1 MTNHAVVIA
10 GGGPTGLMLAGELA
24 LAGIDVAIVERRVT
38 QEVAGSRAGGLHAR
52 AIELLDQ
59 RGIAGRFLAEGKA
72 MQVAGFAMIP
82 LDISDFPTRHNYG
95 LALKQERIEQLLAAW
110 VAELGVQSYR
120 GVDVTGFVQDDGVS
134 VALSDGRTLRAQY
147 LVGCD
152 GGRSIV
158 RKQAGIEFVGWDA
171 ATSYLIAECEM
182 TEPALGMRR
191 DAAGIHGLAPLGD
204 GRVRFVSA
212 EAEVRHGEPTVDE
225 LRGELVHL
233 YGRDFGARNVTWLS
247 RFSDATR
254 HAASYRAGRVL
265 IAGDAAHVH
274 SPAGGQGLNLGLY
287 DAVNLGWKLARVV
300 RGAADALLDTFQA
313 ERHPATART
322 LAITMAAGPLNRGDV
337 RTDAL
342 RDMIGEM
349 LKMTEPR
356 RRYAGLLSGLD
367 IAYDL
372 GGAHPLVGRRMPDLD
387 LETPDG
393 PRRVY
398 SLLHDAPFVLVS
410 FGEAIADERVRCVT
424 ARYDG
429 AWELPVLGAVA
440 APPAVLIRPDGYV
453 SWAGDGD
460 VRDAITTWVG
470 SPR

>member
-1 MTNHAVVIA
+1 
-10 GGGPTGLMLAGELA
+10 
-24 LAGIDVAIVERRVT
+24 
-38 QEVAGSRAGGLHAR
+38 
-52 AIELLDQ
+52 
-59 RGIAGRFLAEGKA
+59 
-72 MQVAGFAMIP
+72 
-82 LDISDFPTRHNYG
+82 
-95 LALKQERIEQLLAAW
+95 
-110 VAELGVQSYR
+110 
-120 GVDVTGFVQDDGVS
+120 
-134 VALSDGRTLRAQY
+134 
-147 LVGCD
+147 
-152 GGRSIV
+152 
-158 RKQAGIEFVGWDA
+158 
-171 ATSYLIAECEM
+171 
-182 TEPALGMRR
+182 
-191 DAAGIHGLAPLGD
+191 
-204 GRVRFVSA
+204 
-212 EAEVRHGEPTVDE
+212 
-225 LRGELVHL
+225 VHL